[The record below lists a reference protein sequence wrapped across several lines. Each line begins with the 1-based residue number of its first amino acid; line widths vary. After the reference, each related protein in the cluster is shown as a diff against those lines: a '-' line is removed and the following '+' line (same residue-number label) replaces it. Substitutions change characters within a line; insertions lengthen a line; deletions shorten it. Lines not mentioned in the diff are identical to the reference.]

1 MIVYIGISFVLTI
14 LIVQIIVFIR
24 QYKRSTPTK
33 ALIVYGKLD
42 PHDSIP
48 FKIYNSK
55 SVFVWPII
63 QKFYYLDLSSFSINT
78 EFDSTFMSGEKL
90 QIKIEAQINP
100 DTLELEKLV
109 NHYFKKT
116 KNEIEKDVQ
125 RSIELQVQNIT
136 STSTYDADNKRELLN
151 EIAKSVNELIQKKGF
166 IEAEYI
172 NVYAS

>member
-1 MIVYIGISFVLTI
+1 M
-14 LIVQIIVFIR
+14 
-24 QYKRSTPTK
+24 
-33 ALIVYGKLD
+33 
-42 PHDSIP
+42 
-48 FKIYNSK
+48 
-55 SVFVWPII
+55 WPII